1 MVGPAAADISRERI
15 VDLTV
20 RWIVVRGKQDGG
32 RHDLPGLTI
41 SALGNLLLKP
51 GPLHRM
57 TSIGRESLDG
67 GYALTGS
74 AGQQY
79 LTRARGIAVE
89 DHGACAALSNS
100 TSVLRAGHFQVI
112 AQYPEQRH
120 VRRHVDTRRLAIH
133 FE

>member
-1 MVGPAAADISRERI
+1 MVSPAAADISRERI

-20 RWIVVRGKQDGG
+20 RWLVVRSKQDGG

-74 AGQQY
+74 AGQHY
-79 LTRARGIAVE
+79 LTRAHGTAVE
-89 DHGACAALSNS
+89 HHDARAALSKS
-100 TSVLRAGHFQVI
+100 TSVLRAGQLQVI
-112 AQYPEQRH
+112 AQYPAQRAA
-120 VRRHVDTRRLAIH
+120 RHC
-133 FE
+133 F